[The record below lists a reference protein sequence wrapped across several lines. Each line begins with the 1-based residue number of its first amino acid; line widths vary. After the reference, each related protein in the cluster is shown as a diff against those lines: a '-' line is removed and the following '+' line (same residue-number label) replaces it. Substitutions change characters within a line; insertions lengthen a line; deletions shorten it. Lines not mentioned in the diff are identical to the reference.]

1 MYTSTDTRTCTR
13 MCTHT
18 QAHART
24 HTHTHTHTHTQVSKL
39 EASLESLRLE
49 LQRAELAV
57 EGRGEVGGEALTAEG
72 LTEARR
78 LSILSHIDALEQV
91 VRVCLCG

>member
-1 MYTSTDTRTCTR
+1 MH
-13 MCTHT
+13 THVH
-18 QAHART
+18 AHACART
-24 HTHTHTHTHTQVSKL
+24 RKHTHARTHTHTHTHTQVSKL